1 MVIQGGLV
9 LLALRWKAGCKVWGF
24 ASVISSPQRAEGK
37 APSCNKDGQLLKKET
52 PQVAPDITAAQGSE
66 LCPLQGEETLSVN
79 VVSIS
84 YEFFFDYIPHTL
96 CGFQVFERVEIFPS
110 THLSIHPFINPST
123 PPSICSLTHP
133 SIHPPIYLSIH
144 PPILCIY
151 FTDIYQI
158 SAKPWT
164 YKASKD
170 LAFAI
175 NNSGRRKGYTSK
187 QTKPKE
193 PTHDCCE
200 ENQTGC
206 SLKKI
211 HNLQVE
217 DCVLFVGIVR
227 TSSLGS
233 SPCPI
238 WKSTKFLNL
247 RYLVFIYFLPRTRE
261 EWGLT
266 MSQMVAWGAWK
277 LCYFNAPTIF
287 LPNTLLGP

>member
-1 MVIQGGLV
+1 M
-9 LLALRWKAGCKVWGF
+9 
-24 ASVISSPQRAEGK
+24 
-37 APSCNKDGQLLKKET
+37 
-52 PQVAPDITAAQGSE
+52 APDITAAQGSE

-110 THLSIHPFINPST
+110 T

-133 SIHPPIYLSIH
+133 SIH

-238 WKSTKFLNL
+238 
-247 RYLVFIYFLPRTRE
+247 
-261 EWGLT
+261 
-266 MSQMVAWGAWK
+266 
-277 LCYFNAPTIF
+277 
-287 LPNTLLGP
+287 